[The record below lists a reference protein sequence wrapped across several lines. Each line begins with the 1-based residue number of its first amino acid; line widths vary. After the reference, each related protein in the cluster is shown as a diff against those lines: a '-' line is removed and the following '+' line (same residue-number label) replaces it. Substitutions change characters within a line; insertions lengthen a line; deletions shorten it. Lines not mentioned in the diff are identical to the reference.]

1 MGKVR
6 LKSKSA
12 AFSIS
17 AARDGGENASDV
29 TATAESD
36 LRAEDESLSNFCRI
50 FSEDGILIW
59 GIWILGFGDWEG
71 MGSGESGLALEDATI
86 MLAMADWNFTSFAFA
101 FAENA
106 FVFEWN
112 GEGEKFF
119 VKKRIYLLI
128 SFFATQN
135 DEAEMDGS

>member
-36 LRAEDESLSNFCRI
+36 LRAEEESLSNFC
-50 FSEDGILIW
+50 GILIW
-59 GIWILGFGDWEG
+59 GIWILGFGDWEV

-112 GEGEKFF
+112 GEGENFF

>member
-1 MGKVR
+1 MIMGKVR

-36 LRAEDESLSNFCRI
+36 LRAEDESLGNFCGI

-59 GIWILGFGDWEG
+59 GIWILGFGD
-71 MGSGESGLALEDATI
+71 
-86 MLAMADWNFTSFAFA
+86 
-101 FAENA
+101 
-106 FVFEWN
+106 
-112 GEGEKFF
+112 
-119 VKKRIYLLI
+119 
-128 SFFATQN
+128 
-135 DEAEMDGS
+135 